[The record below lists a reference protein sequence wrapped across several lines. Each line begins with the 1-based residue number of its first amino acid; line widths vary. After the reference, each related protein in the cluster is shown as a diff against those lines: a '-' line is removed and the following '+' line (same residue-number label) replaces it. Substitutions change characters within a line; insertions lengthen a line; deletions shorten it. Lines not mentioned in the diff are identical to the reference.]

1 MSLFGSLTSG
11 VSGLTAQSSALGA
24 IADNITNINTVGY
37 KGVQVDFQTL
47 VTVQTSTTFFSAG
60 GVQSSPRQ
68 DTGVQGLLQASTS
81 STDIAISGSGF
92 FVVNEANK
100 PTINN
105 EFLFTRA
112 GSFFQDNEG
121 FLRNTSGFFLQGWPT
136 DAAGNVTPANTS
148 LTVPNQNVIST
159 DFLATINLNR
169 VGGTA
174 TATRTVGI
182 GANLPAN
189 DTTGTTHKTDVQFFD
204 TLGNANTTSLIYT
217 KGQRD
222 NQWDLE
228 ITPTQGVE
236 VVTLYSDTQGQNVYE
251 SRGQLEF
258 TATPASGST
267 VTVDGITYQFSSFS
281 TATASAANPYT
292 LSVANSTIS
301 ATAGTFSGLTIGD
314 SVTISTSED
323 AANNALTGL
332 TVSAISTGGD
342 TVTLAGG
349 ALTAATPPDTTLTL
363 TINDT
368 AAKKIVDI
376 SASGITTASAVSN
389 FVAKVKEADT
399 DYKDIDLASTP
410 NILNNRIQIPTS
422 SSTTVFFTDDG
433 TGAIT
438 VDPSGLRTTT
448 GLAVRQETAFT
459 VKEQAKAHREE
470 HQFTFPSVPGTTGTA
485 PFGGSGTTL
494 NTITINS
501 IVYQLTTEAA
511 ATGTNR
517 LVQVDTILRTAGLA
531 TSVAIGSAINNF
543 LVNLE
548 AAMEAADPEF
558 SVGGRT
564 VRIRAQGSTAEP
576 PSTTND
582 TLVLSNLQKG
592 SYNVLFDANFTHVPT
607 EPDGTATVTA
617 GTNFSV
623 DKTQAL
629 TFNSDGLP
637 SGFGVAQMEILGYS
651 NGAADMDSGN
661 APNSP
666 RMTLDFGRVGE
677 ANGFTQFGASFTPVF
692 IQQDGSQFGNFA
704 GVTINTDGLM
714 TALFD
719 NGETRPVF
727 KLPIATFVNVNALGA
742 RSGNVWNQTQGS
754 GDPTLREA
762 DNGPSGQVVQAS
774 LESSTVDIGSEFTKM
789 IVVQRA
795 FSAATRI
802 ISTADEMLEE
812 LVRIK
817 R

>member
-11 VSGLTAQSSALGA
+11 VSGLTAQSSAMGA
-24 IADNITNINTVGY
+24 IADNITNVNTVGY

-47 VTVQTSTTFFSAG
+47 VTVQTSTTFFNAG

-68 DTGVQGLLQASTS
+68 DTGIQGLLQASTS
-81 STDIAISGSGF
+81 STDIAISGNGF
-92 FVVNEANK
+92 FVVNEANR

-136 DAAGNVTPANTS
+136 DASGNVTPANTS

-159 DFLATINLNR
+159 DFLTTVNLNR

-174 TATRTVGI
+174 TATRTVAI

-189 DTTGTTHKTDVQFFD
+189 DTAGTTHKTDVQFFD
-204 TLGNANTTSLIYT
+204 TLGNANTTSLLYT

-228 ITPTQGVE
+228 ITPPQGVG
-236 VVTLYSDTQGQNVYE
+236 VVTLYQDTSGSNVYE

-258 TATPASGST
+258 TATPNSGST
-267 VTVDGITYQFSSFS
+267 VVIDGITYQFSTFS
-281 TATASAANPYT
+281 SKTASLANPFT
-292 LSVANSTIS
+292 FTAATNTIS
-301 ATAGTFSGLTIGD
+301 ATAATFTGLTIGD
-314 SVTISTSED
+314 SITI
-323 AANNALTGL
+323 
-332 TVSAISTGGD
+332 
-342 TVTLAGG
+342 AGAPNG
-349 ALTAATPPDTTLTL
+349 ADDTTHSITAVSSDGSSITVASLVSNAADTDASV
-363 TINDT
+363 TINDQT
-368 AAKKIVDI
+368 ARKIVDI
-376 SASGITTASAVSN
+376 SATGITTSQAVSAL
-389 FVAKVKEADT
+389 VTKVKEADT
-399 DYKDIDLASTP
+399 DYKDIDLTSTP
-410 NILNNRIQIPTS
+410 NVLNNRIQIATS

-438 VDPSGLRTTT
+438 VDPLGLRTAA
-448 GLAVRQETAFT
+448 GLAVRQEAAFT
-459 VKEQAKAHREE
+459 VKEKTKAHRDE
-470 HQFTFPSVPGTTGTA
+470 HQFTFPQNPTTSGTA
-485 PFGGSGTTL
+485 PMGAGTAL

-501 IVYQLTTEAA
+501 IVYEVTTAAA

-517 LVQVDTILRTAGLA
+517 LVQVDTVLRTANA
-531 TSVAIGSAINNF
+531 TTVAIGSAINNF
-543 LVNLE
+543 LVALE
-548 AAMEAADPEF
+548 NAIEAADPEF
-558 SVGGRT
+558 SVGGTT
-564 VRIRAQGSTAEP
+564 VRTRKTGSTSEP
-576 PSTTND
+576 PATDRD

-592 SYNVLFDANFTHVPT
+592 SYNILFDANFNLVPT
-607 EPDGTATVTA
+607 EPDGSATVAA
-617 GTNFSV
+617 GTNFSI

-637 SGFGVAQMEILGYS
+637 SAFGVAEMEILGYA
-651 NGAADMDSGN
+651 NGAADMDDGN

-666 RMTLDFGRVGE
+666 RITLDFGRVGE

-704 GVTINTDGLM
+704 GVTIANDGLM

-727 KLPIATFVNVNALGA
+727 KLPIATFVNVNALGS
-742 RSGNVWNQTQGS
+742 RTGNVWNQTQGS

-762 DNGPSGQVVQAS
+762 NNGPSGQVVQSS

-795 FSAATRI
+795 FSAATKI